1 MIPTRRRSE
10 ALLWHVVLVV
20 ALLGTVLPL
29 LFTLAT
35 SFKLQRDIAAGNWLF
50 APTLNNFISLF
61 SGDSSFPTLA
71 RNSVVVATATTL
83 IVVTVGSL
91 LAYSLS
97 QFNWPRW
104 FPRLMI
110 GWMVVVHLIPPVT
123 FIFPLYSLIRSAGL
137 YDTPLAVVIGHSVF
151 LLPLTT
157 FILLDFFQSVP
168 KPIIEAAVLEGAD
181 HPTLLARILLPLAG
195 AGIGAAGIL
204 AFIFSWREYAYA
216 LSITS
221 TDAAAT
227 VPVGI
232 AAFVQENSIIYG
244 QMAAASILALL
255 PALLGIFFAQKR
267 IVGGLTLGGVSE

>member
-10 ALLWHVVLVV
+10 AILWHVVLVV

-168 KPIIEAAVLEGAD
+168 KPIVEAAMLEGAD

>member
-10 ALLWHVVLVV
+10 AILWHVVLVV

-50 APTLNNFISLF
+50 APTLNNFIALF

-71 RNSVVVATATTL
+71 RNSLVVATATTL
-83 IVVTVGSL
+83 IVVTIGSL

-168 KPIIEAAVLEGAD
+168 KPIVEAAVLEGAD
-181 HPTLLARILLPLAG
+181 NPTLFARILLPLAG

>member
-10 ALLWHVVLVV
+10 AILWHVVLAV

-181 HPTLLARILLPLAG
+181 HPTLLARVLLPLAG
-195 AGIGAAGIL
+195 AGIGAAAIL

-244 QMAAASILALL
+244 QMAAAAILALL

>member
-10 ALLWHVVLVV
+10 AILWHVVLAV

-181 HPTLLARILLPLAG
+181 HPTLLARVLLPLAG
-195 AGIGAAGIL
+195 AGIGAAAIL

>member
-1 MIPTRRRSE
+1 VIPTRRRSE
-10 ALLWHVVLVV
+10 AILWHVVLVV

-61 SGDSSFPTLA
+61 TGDSSFPTLA
-71 RNSVVVATATTL
+71 RNSVVVAAATTV

-168 KPIIEAAVLEGAD
+168 KPIVEAAVLEGAD
-181 HPTLLARILLPLAG
+181 NPTLFTRILLPLAG

-227 VPVGI
+227 IPVGI

>member
-10 ALLWHVVLVV
+10 AILWHVVLAV

-181 HPTLLARILLPLAG
+181 HPTLLARVLLPLAG

>member
-10 ALLWHVVLVV
+10 AILWHVVLVV

-168 KPIIEAAVLEGAD
+168 KPIVEAAVLEGAD

-195 AGIGAAGIL
+195 AGIGAAAIL

>member
-10 ALLWHVVLVV
+10 AILWHVVLVV

-168 KPIIEAAVLEGAD
+168 KPIVEAAVLEGAD

>member
-10 ALLWHVVLVV
+10 AILWHVVLAV
-20 ALLGTVLPL
+20 ALLGTLLPL

-71 RNSVVVATATTL
+71 RNSLVVATATTL

-168 KPIIEAAVLEGAD
+168 KPIVEAAVLEGAD

-244 QMAAASILALL
+244 QMAAASVLALL